1 MEEEQQWRATGH
13 PKVRRTC
20 DDKDACKKPLWRNF
34 GDFAGLRICIILS
47 LLSLGVCVA
56 VFLRT
61 SELQSRIFSLEQQRD
76 SQVTAWM
83 SSEQVEPVILA
94 RLDRILEEVS
104 ADGRKD
110 VLCYLL
116 NVWPHEVQL

>member
-34 GDFAGLRICIILS
+34 GDSAGLTICIILS
-47 LLSLGVCVA
+47 LLSLGVCTA

-104 ADGRKD
+104 ADDRTS
-110 VLCYLL
+110 
-116 NVWPHEVQL
+116 N